1 VCTLVSPPAPPRTVE
16 DMVGSLLGCVCRG
29 RTLDRDDESDW
40 KLDWMLVVDVGGECG
55 ADERCW
61 VGLRQ
66 VLERLR

>member
-1 VCTLVSPPAPPRTVE
+1 MCTLVFLLAPPTTVE
-16 DMVGSLLGCVCRG
+16 NKVCSLLGCVSRG

-40 KLDWMLVVDVGGECG
+40 KLDWMFVVDVGGECG

-66 VLERLR
+66 VLERLC